1 MRKTDKPPLRIVA
14 NLDAPGPH
22 PPQPSRPLG
31 EHGTRLWPRTTEEYR
46 IEDVAGV
53 EVLTQACQALD
64 RAEALA
70 ACVERDGEFVRTPL
84 GIKAHPAMKEELA
97 ARGFVVRTLQKLGLN
112 FEPLHAGPGRPPGR

>member
-14 NLDAPGPH
+14 NLNAPGPH
-22 PPQPSRPLG
+22 QPQPSGPLG
-31 EHGTRLWPRTTEEYR
+31 EHGTRLWRRTTQEYR

-70 ACVERDGEFVRTPL
+70 ACVERDGEIVRTPL